1 MPEQDITVQDVV
13 AASDLVDV
21 SYYELAA
28 TQNDDSI
35 SEAPEGDTQL
45 HLAQEMSYGTRDDDR
60 GFRVRIRTTVDA
72 PDQGKVVI
80 GVSAAWQYA
89 GESAQAISRATM
101 LDFIN
106 NVAVMV
112 LLPYIREATSDLTR
126 RVFGSALVLPV
137 IQRGQI
143 GFTEDHASDS

>member
-1 MPEQDITVQDVV
+1 MPEQGITVQDVV
-13 AASDLVDV
+13 DVSDLIDV
-21 SYYELAA
+21 SYYELSAA
-28 TQNDDSI
+28 QNDNSAPG
-35 SEAPEGDTQL
+35 APEGDTQL

-60 GFRVRIRTTVDA
+60 GFRVQIRTTIDA

-80 GVSAAWQYA
+80 GVSAAWQYS

-126 RVFGSALVLPV
+126 RVFGSALVLPM

-143 GFTEDHASDS
+143 GFAETHASDT